1 MKCPNPDCAYSEH
14 DKLEETANFCS
25 KCGLDL
31 RRREETSSSQSE
43 KTALLSKNS
52 TQVVVEVED
61 RHCSPLNSIGK
72 SLYYNYVEKHLVD
85 D

>member
-1 MKCPNPDCAYSEH
+1 MKCPNPDCIYSKY
-14 DKLEETANFCS
+14 DKLEETAKFCS
-25 KCGLDL
+25 ECGLDL

-43 KTALLSKNS
+43 QTTTLSKNS
-52 TQVVVEVED
+52 TQVVSEAED

-72 SLYYNYVEKHLVD
+72 SLNVAEKHLVD